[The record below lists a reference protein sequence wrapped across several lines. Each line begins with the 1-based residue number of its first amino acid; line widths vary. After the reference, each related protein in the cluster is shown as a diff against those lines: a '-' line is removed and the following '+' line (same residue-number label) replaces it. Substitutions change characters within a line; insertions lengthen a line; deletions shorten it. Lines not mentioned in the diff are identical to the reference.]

1 MTDQNTTLRDDI
13 AFMKSLAEAGRDR
26 PMAGGSILL
35 MCGLVFGAA
44 SLAVWYLSAVQGLG
58 GWMYLAVWGS
68 ATVAF
73 AILLPWLIRRLPK
86 TAGAYQTASGVAWS
100 AVGLSIF
107 FIWASLMVIS
117 VKLEI
122 PDLMVVF
129 PSILMALYGGAW
141 WVGAVLLRQRWLHAV
156 AFGSFAMAV
165 VNGWYADGPA
175 MWLIYGVSLLA
186 LLAAPGWVLMRQA
199 RRTA

>member
-1 MTDQNTTLRDDI
+1 MTDQNQTLRDDI
-13 AFMKSLAEAGRDR
+13 AFIRGLAEAGRDR
-26 PMAGGSILL
+26 PMVGGSILL

-44 SLAVWYLSAVQGLG
+44 SLAVWYLSTVQGMG
-58 GWMYLAVWGS
+58 GWMYLAVWGA

-73 AILLPWLIRRLPK
+73 GVMLPLLIRALPK
-86 TAGAYQTASGVAWS
+86 TAGAYQAATGVAWS

-117 VKLEI
+117 VKLKI
-122 PDLMVVF
+122 PYLMVVF

-141 WVGAVLLRQRWLHAV
+141 WMGAVLLRQRWLHAV

-165 VNGWYADGPA
+165 VNAWYADGPL
-175 MWLIYGVSLLA
+175 MWLIYGLSLLA
-186 LLAAPGWVLMRQA
+186 LLAAPGAVLMRQA
-199 RRTA
+199 RQA